1 MIRGI
6 NLAGREI
13 RLDIGED
20 GPDQAGLIHLKTA
33 NLKSINNDN
42 ALLGV
47 IRSQLARMQLPQ
59 DIYMQKVAGG
69 VEMIIKHKGLP
80 APRANEWPSA
90 QKGGG

>member
-6 NLAGREI
+6 DLTNGEI
-13 RLDIGED
+13 RLDVGED
-20 GPDQAGLIHLKTA
+20 GADPAGLVHIQAADLA
-33 NLKSINNDN
+33 RINNEN

>member
-13 RLDIGED
+13 RLDVGED
-20 GPDQAGLIHLKTA
+20 DAGRAGLVHIQAADLA
-33 NLKSINNDN
+33 RINNEN

>member
-13 RLDIGED
+13 RLDVGGD
-20 GPDQAGLIHLKTA
+20 GADPAWLVHVQAADLA
-33 NLKSINNDN
+33 RINNEN